1 MKKGFIKFAIW
12 ILRISYKKF
21 IDYPWDRLVLAVID
35 ILEYYYGKQDEL
47 GKIRDKIRGVSE

>member
-1 MKKGFIKFAIW
+1 MKKGLLKFAIW

-35 ILEYYYGKQDEL
+35 ILEYYYGKESTL
-47 GKIRDKIRGVSE
+47 EKIRMEVSK